1 MTTTYH
7 KVHCNFTFIPLYF
20 VLLFVLMFSFGE
32 GQLDYRFYDQ
42 SCPRLPMIVRFNVW
56 QAIRND
62 TRMAA
67 SLLRLYFHDCI
78 VDGCDASV
86 LLDDTEDFEGEKN
99 SFPNRKSL
107 RGYDVIDNIKADV
120 ERFCPSTVSCA
131 DLLTLVVRE
140 AVQSAGGPFWPV
152 VLGRRDSTTA
162 SQKAA
167 NEQIPAPTESFKEM
181 TAKFTVKG
189 LDLKDVVVLSGA
201 HTIGFAQCSTF
212 KKRLFDFKDSG
223 SSDPSMDSLML
234 SNLQNMCPNKDT
246 SNTNLAPLDY
256 SSTFRFDN
264 SYYVNVVNKRGLL
277 QSDQALL
284 DDPIAAALVNSY
296 SNDPYLFSNDF
307 AASMIK
313 LSTVGI
319 LTAPYGEIRKK
330 CGSINNI

>member
-20 VLLFVLMFSFGE
+20 VLLFVLMFSFGQ

-78 VDGCDASV
+78 VD
-86 LLDDTEDFEGEKN
+86 
-99 SFPNRKSL
+99 
-107 RGYDVIDNIKADV
+107 
-120 ERFCPSTVSCA
+120 
-131 DLLTLVVRE
+131 
-140 AVQSAGGPFWPV
+140 
-152 VLGRRDSTTA
+152 
-162 SQKAA
+162 
-167 NEQIPAPTESFKEM
+167 
-181 TAKFTVKG
+181 G

-246 SNTNLAPLDY
+246 SNSNLAPLDY